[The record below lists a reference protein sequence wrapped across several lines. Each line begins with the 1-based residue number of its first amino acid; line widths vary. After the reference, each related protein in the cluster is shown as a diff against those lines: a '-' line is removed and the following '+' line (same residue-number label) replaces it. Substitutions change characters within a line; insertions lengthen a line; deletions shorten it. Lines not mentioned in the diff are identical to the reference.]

1 MTDTKGAAPGG
12 AGAES
17 QGANRKGAKDQLVM
31 EDFVSIS
38 YREPLTP
45 NLERFAD
52 GLLAGKLIGQK
63 CPACGRVYVPGKG
76 YCPLDVVEMGPDD
89 EIEVSDTGTVTG
101 FTIITP
107 IRYYG
112 QKETEPF
119 VHASV
124 LLDGADNA
132 LGGQDITGIPHEEIR
147 AGLRVR
153 AVWQPPAERS
163 VEGLSNRGWGGVAG
177 VISSFEPTGEPDA
190 DPEQFQ
196 EHIF

>member
-1 MTDTKGAAPGG
+1 MSTTD
-12 AGAES
+12 AES
-17 QGANRKGAKDQLVM
+17 KESLVM
-31 EDFVSIS
+31 EDFVSLT
-38 YREPLTP
+38 YREQLTP

-52 GLLAGKLIGQK
+52 ALLDGRLLGQK
-63 CPACGRVYVPGKG
+63 CPTCGRVYLPGKG
-76 YCPLDVVEMGPDD
+76 YCPMDVVEMTEAD
-89 EIEVSDTGTVTG
+89 ETEVTDTGTVTG

-124 LLDGADNA
+124 VLDGADNA
-132 LGGQDITGIPHEEIR
+132 LGGQDITGIAHEDIR

-153 AVWQPPAERS
+153 AVWKPPEERS
-163 VEGLSNRGWGGVAG
+163 VEGLSARGWGGVAG
-177 VISSFEPTGEPDA
+177 AVASFEPTGEPDA
-190 DPEQFQ
+190 DPEHFR